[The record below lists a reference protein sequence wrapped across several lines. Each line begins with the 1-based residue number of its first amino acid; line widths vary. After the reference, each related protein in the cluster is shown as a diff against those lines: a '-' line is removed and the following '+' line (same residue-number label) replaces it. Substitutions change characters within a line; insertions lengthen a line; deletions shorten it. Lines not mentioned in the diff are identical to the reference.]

1 MACSKEK
8 DADSLKQKRPSLSLG
23 KRRFSKVSEAEL
35 SNCKKK
41 PTSANTE
48 RAHQWALRVFEEWVC
63 TDPNA
68 EVSDLWSEDAE
79 KVCHLLSKFAAEA
92 RQFNGKPY
100 TPKTLLQL
108 MTNLQSQAFA
118 KNPRACNFMDYKDV
132 VFKPLH
138 NVLNN
143 MSKKLLSQGVGAE
156 KKQARV
162 ITDVEEDMLWEKK
175 VMGSHSPVTLQNSV
189 FFYCGLYFCLRGG
202 SEHRD
207 LKYSQF
213 QVKEVQDP
221 VESARMVKC
230 VVHQEHSSKNHQ
242 GLLHQVHLDNKI
254 VTHYADESL
263 GERCF
268 VKLFEQYILKI
279 PDAAKEKDLFYCK
292 PKKTPSEDGA
302 WYYST
307 PIGHNLLACRL
318 KDMFISAGMD
328 IENIQNHSLRATGI
342 SRMYAK
348 GIPEKQIMERSGH
361 QR

>member
-1 MACSKEK
+1 MLNSQNRIFPPFVCHAYLLSMRTAQISFCVPRCLCHLPIFVTLRLNRLKSMACSKEK
-8 DADSLKQKRPSLSLG
+8 EADSLKQKRPSLSLG

-35 SNCKKK
+35 SICKKK

-175 VMGSHSPVTLQNSV
+175 GN
-189 FFYCGLYFCLRGG
+189 G
-202 SEHRD
+202 
-207 LKYSQF
+207 
-213 QVKEVQDP
+213 
-221 VESARMVKC
+221 
-230 VVHQEHSSKNHQ
+230 
-242 GLLHQVHLDNKI
+242 
-254 VTHYADESL
+254 
-263 GERCF
+263 
-268 VKLFEQYILKI
+268 
-279 PDAAKEKDLFYCK
+279 
-292 PKKTPSEDGA
+292 
-302 WYYST
+302 
-307 PIGHNLLACRL
+307 
-318 KDMFISAGMD
+318 
-328 IENIQNHSLRATGI
+328 
-342 SRMYAK
+342 
-348 GIPEKQIMERSGH
+348 
-361 QR
+361 